1 MRLKKI
7 KILFVLLFTGFA
19 IAGFTLNN
27 FFVQTTTAFSS
38 GPPASNTGAPGEATC
53 SNCHISNTGNGQFTI
68 TAPQNYA
75 PGQTY
80 QIVVRH
86 IATDQTRKR
95 WGFQLTALA
104 NNTAAGSFAN
114 LSGNTQIIA
123 GSNRSY
129 VEHTATGT
137 FANQLNGAVWT
148 FNWTAPAT
156 NVGPV
161 TFYAAGNQANN
172 DGSSNGDQ
180 IYLTNVMVPPATT
193 IIIAHHVAA
202 DFDGDAKSDLS
213 VFRPGNGTWYVNRSS
228 GGFTG
233 VQWGQSTDKPIPA
246 DFDNDDKTDFAVWRE
261 TSNPNT
267 AFFYILQSSTN
278 TVSSGQFGSTGDI
291 PTVGDWDGDGKA
303 DLAVYRGSN
312 NTFYYRPSATPATQY
327 VGLQW
332 GTTGDIPVRGD
343 FDGDKIVDAA
353 VFRPSNGVWYIRQSS
368 NGSLL
373 AKQFGLSS
381 DKLVP
386 ADYDGDGK
394 TDIAVFRPSGN
405 NWYILSSASNSLQAV
420 NWGLASDVLVPADY
434 DGDAKADIAV
444 YRNGNWYIRS
454 SSNGNLNAKTFGL
467 SSDKSVPSL
476 YLP

>member
-1 MRLKKI
+1 MKLKTI
-7 KILFVLLFTGFA
+7 KILFLLLFLGFA
-19 IAGFTLNN
+19 IVGFTFNKS
-27 FFVQTTTAFSS
+27 FIQTSAAFSS
-38 GPPASNTGAPGEATC
+38 GPPASNTGAPGEASC
-53 SNCHISNTGNGQFTI
+53 SNCHIPNAGNGQFTI

-80 QIVVRH
+80 QIMVRH
-86 IATDQTRKR
+86 IASDQSRKR

-114 LSGNTQIIA
+114 LTSNTQIIA
-123 GSNRSY
+123 GGGRSY
-129 VEHTATGT
+129 IEHTSPGT
-137 FANQLNGAVWT
+137 FVNQVNGAIWT
-148 FNWTAPAT
+148 FNWIAPPT

-172 DGSSNGDQ
+172 DGTSSGDQ

-193 IIIAHHVAA
+193 IIARHVAA

-213 VFRPGNGTWYVNRSS
+213 VFRPSNGTWYINQSS
-228 GGFTG
+228 GGSTG
-233 VQWGQSTDKPIPA
+233 IQWGQSTDKPAPA
-246 DFDNDDKTDFAVWRE
+246 DFDGDDKTDVAVWRE

-267 AFFYILQSSTN
+267 AFFYILQTSTS
-278 TVSSGQFGSTGDI
+278 TVTSGQFGSTGDL
-291 PTVGDWDGDGKA
+291 PATGDWDGDGKA
-303 DLAVYRGSN
+303 DLAVYRSST

-332 GTTGDIPVRGD
+332 GTSGDIPVRGD
-343 FDGDKIVDAA
+343 YDGDNKLDAA

-368 NGSLL
+368 NETLQVR
-373 AKQFGLSS
+373 QFGLSS
-381 DKLVP
+381 DKPVP

-394 TDIAVFRPSGN
+394 TDVAVFRPAGN
-405 NWYILSSASNSLQAV
+405 NWYIMTSATNSFQAV
-420 NWGLASDVLVPADY
+420 NWGLASDVLIPADY
-434 DGDAKADIAV
+434 DGDSKADIAV

-454 SSNGNLNAKTFGL
+454 SINGNLNAKVFGL
-467 SSDKSVPSL
+467 GSDTSVPSL